1 MFDSPDLPT
10 RLGPDA
16 AIYLRPHPIFPRT
29 RSDGALHRSD
39 ALPLAEG
46 GYAFSGCEVLVRDE
60 NGINAGFADLSRID
74 RWRRSLSD
82 AHGCVVDEQLDRL
95 TRSPSALDGIPGGR
109 PRIMGV
115 INATPDSFY
124 AGSRTAGVS
133 AAIDAA
139 REMVEAGADVIDV
152 GGESTRPD
160 GALPVGVDEEI
171 SRVVPVIEALA
182 DLPAPISIDTRHARV
197 MSEGVAAGASMI
209 NDISALTGEESMEA
223 AAAAGVPVILMHCPA
238 EFLAMHRPTR
248 YGHVALDVFD
258 WLARRIDACGLVG
271 LPRERVI
278 VDPGIGFAKQAP
290 QSSAVLARV
299 SLLHAL
305 GCPVLVG
312 ASRKSF
318 IGRLAGGD
326 TAEDRLPGS
335 LAAALWARSQGVQ
348 MLRVHDVAETRQALA
363 LQASIDACLTEGT
376 RPYSLYNDARR
387 GLESQPAA

>member
-1 MFDSPDLPT
+1 MSDSPDLPT
-10 RLGPDA
+10 GLGPDA

-29 RSDGALHRSD
+29 RADGAPYRSG
-39 ALPLAEG
+39 ASPLADG
-46 GYAFSGCEVLVRDE
+46 DYAFSGCEVLIRDGNE
-60 NGINAGFADLSRID
+60 VNAGFADLSRID
-74 RWRRSLSD
+74 RWKRSLST
-82 AHGCVVDEQLDRL
+82 AHSRVVDERLDRL
-95 TRSPSALDGIPGGR
+95 IRPPSVLDGLPGGR
-109 PRIMGV
+109 PWIMGV

-124 AGSRTAGVS
+124 AGSRAACVS
-133 AAIDAA
+133 AAVDAA

-152 GGESTRPD
+152 GGESTRPG

-182 DLPAPISIDTRHARV
+182 GLPAPVSVDTRHARV

-209 NDISALTGEESMEA
+209 NDIAALTGEGSLET
-223 AAAAGVPVILMHCPA
+223 AAAAGVPVVLMHCPA
-238 EFLAMHRPTR
+238 EFSAMHRPTR

-258 WLARRIDACGLVG
+258 WLAQRIDACLSAG
-271 LPRERVI
+271 LPREHVI

-290 QSSAVLARV
+290 QSAAVLARV
-299 SLLHAL
+299 SLFHAL

-326 TAEDRLPGS
+326 TAADRLPGS

-348 MLRVHDVAETRQALA
+348 VLRVHDVAETRQALA
-363 LQASIDACLTEGT
+363 LQASIDARLTEGT
-376 RPYSLYNDARR
+376 RPFRCTTM
-387 GLESQPAA
+387 PAPD